1 MLELLKMNKKETRA
15 EKEDPVEK
23 IKLAKDE
30 EIRQL
35 RQLHFKAEQLFNTD
49 IARLHQKLAEKEQQF
64 FNSLS
69 LQTAEFDLKKAELEK
84 TIQSLTD
91 HLADQE
97 KKVASLR
104 KDLREETA
112 GALKMGGVVFELRQT
127 VKDLRSEL
135 VEKTS
140 MVKDLKAALRVMRVM
155 EESRKRGREDSVNAD
170 EEL

>member
-1 MLELLKMNKKETRA
+1 MLDLLKMNKKETRA

-23 IKLAKDE
+23 LKLAKDE

-35 RQLHFKAEQLFNTD
+35 RQLHFKAEQLFNAD
-49 IARLHQKLAEKEQQF
+49 IARLHQKLAEKEQEY
-64 FNSLS
+64 FNSLA

-84 TIQSLTD
+84 TVQSLTD

-112 GALKMGGVVFELRQT
+112 SSLKMGGVVFELRQT
-127 VKDLRSEL
+127 LKEQRKEL

-140 MVKDLKAALRVMRVM
+140 MIKDLKCALRIMRVT
-155 EESRKRGREDSVNAD
+155 EESKKRPRDELECE